1 MGIVQS
7 FRTFRGGL
15 ARRLKRESN
24 DWQRW
29 LDRRAVPASKQNVNM
44 ATSATLIDKPRDSAI
59 ALRWIISAR
68 DDLVWLIGSVVSS
81 YLLLVLY
88 VNGILPLVPMVALWA
103 ILIDAPHVFGT
114 FSRTYFDR
122 TERQNR
128 ARLLW
133 GSLLFFA
140 VGPLMV
146 FAGAGLVFFFVAA
159 LWAYYHLVKQHY
171 GFMVLYKK
179 KNNDLA
185 PLDNALDRLLLLFAF
200 NYPFVAFIARD
211 PEAMARV
218 PAALRS
224 GVDGLA
230 TALLAGT
237 LILAIAWVIRQIQR
251 AVAGEQ
257 LNVPKYLL
265 LAAAIPMHWIV
276 LLTPM
281 PHKPIA
287 IVAILTIYHNLQYH
301 RLIWFH
307 NQKYVRT
314 GNRGDR
320 VTASSRDGVTGAG
333 DSSATALTGTVGVP
347 PAPVNITLRDKY
359 GAAELISRRLLYYV
373 ACGILFGLI
382 YQGPRQFLGYV
393 SLKSGGA
400 TGGAAEQSSAIQ
412 LSISFLWGY
421 AFIHYY
427 LDSKIWR
434 VRRDPSVGKALN
446 M

>member
-1 MGIVQS
+1 MASVGVI
-7 FRTFRGGL
+7 
-15 ARRLKRESN
+15 
-24 DWQRW
+24 
-29 LDRRAVPASKQNVNM
+29 DRAQPH
-44 ATSATLIDKPRDSAI
+44 AI
-59 ALRWIISAR
+59 SLRWIISAR
-68 DDLVWLIGSVVSS
+68 DDLIWLIGSVASS
-81 YLLLVLY
+81 YLLLILY
-88 VNGILPLVPMVALWA
+88 VKGIIPLVPMVALWA

-122 TERQNR
+122 TERRNR
-128 ARLLW
+128 SRLLW

-140 VGPLMV
+140 IGPIMV
-146 FAGAGLVFFFVAA
+146 FAGAGLIFFFVAA

-185 PLDNALDRLLLLFAF
+185 PVDNALDRLLLLFAF

-218 PAALRS
+218 PATLHS
-224 GVDGLA
+224 GVNGLA
-230 TALLAGT
+230 TILLAGT
-237 LILAIAWVIRQIQR
+237 IILAVAWLGRQMQR
-251 AVAGEQ
+251 LLTGEP
-257 LNVPKYLL
+257 LDVPKYLL

-307 NQKYVRT
+307 NQKYTR
-314 GNRGDR
+314 RS
-320 VTASSRDGVTGAG
+320 TAF
-333 DSSATALTGTVGVP
+333 TGTAGTS
-347 PAPVNITLRDKY
+347 PATELRQKY

-373 ACGILFGLI
+373 AFGILFGVI
-382 YQGPRQFLGYV
+382 YQGPRQILGYI
-393 SLKSGGA
+393 SLKSGDGLAGA
-400 TGGAAEQSSAIQ
+400 QSMATQ
-412 LSISFLWGY
+412 LGISFLWGY

-434 VRRDPSVGKALN
+434 IRRDPSVGKALN
-446 M
+446 MS

>member
-1 MGIVQS
+1 MAAHAEVI
-7 FRTFRGGL
+7 TN
-15 ARRLKRESN
+15 AR
-24 DWQRW
+24 
-29 LDRRAVPASKQNVNM
+29 
-44 ATSATLIDKPRDSAI
+44 TSAISMGWLINGRE
-59 ALRWIISAR
+59 
-68 DDLVWLIGSVVSS
+68 DLIWFIGSVLSS
-81 YLLLVLY
+81 YALLLLY
-88 VNGILPLVPMVALWA
+88 VKGIVPLLPMVALWA

-122 TERQNR
+122 TERRNR

-146 FAGAGLVFFFVAA
+146 YLGAGLIFFFLAA

-179 KNNDLA
+179 KNGDLA
-185 PLDNALDRLLLLFAF
+185 PIDNALDRLLLFFAF
-200 NYPFVAFIARD
+200 NYPFVAFIAQD

-218 PAALRS
+218 PQALQS
-224 GVDGLA
+224 GVNGV
-230 TALLAGT
+230 TMFLLAGT
-237 LILAIAWVIRQIQR
+237 IIVAMVWVGRQVHRAIA
-251 AVAGEQ
+251 GLP

-307 NQKYVRT
+307 NQKYSRKT
-314 GNRGDR
+314 SGGRGGSLAQGVSD
-320 VTASSRDGVTGAG
+320 VTKRDLQT
-333 DSSATALTGTVGVP
+333 
-347 PAPVNITLRDKY
+347 KY
-359 GAAELISRRLLYYV
+359 GAAELISRRLLFYV
-373 ACGILFGLI
+373 AFGIVFGLV
-382 YQGPRQFLGYV
+382 YQGPRQYLGYV
-393 SLKSGGA
+393 SFNERGGTGALTEPAFA
-400 TGGAAEQSSAIQ
+400 TQ
-412 LSISFLWGY
+412 LGISFLWGY

-434 VRRDPSVGKALN
+434 VRRDPSVGKALK
-446 M
+446 MD

>member
-1 MGIVQS
+1 
-7 FRTFRGGL
+7 
-15 ARRLKRESN
+15 
-24 DWQRW
+24 
-29 LDRRAVPASKQNVNM
+29 M
-44 ATSATLIDKPRDSAI
+44 ATSVEVIDGAQTRAFSV
-59 ALRWIISAR
+59 RWIISAR
-68 DDLVWLIGSVVSS
+68 DDLVWLIGSVASS
-81 YLLLVLY
+81 YLLLFLY
-88 VNGILPLVPMVALWA
+88 VKGILPLVPMVAAWA

-122 TERQNR
+122 TERQKR
-128 ARLLW
+128 SRLLW

-140 VGPLMV
+140 VGPVMV
-146 FAGAGLVFFFVAA
+146 LAGADLVFFFLAA

-185 PLDNALDRLLLLFAF
+185 AIDNALDRLLLLFAF

-211 PEAMARV
+211 PEAMKRV
-218 PAALRS
+218 PAALQA
-224 GVDGLA
+224 GVNGLA
-230 TALLAGT
+230 TILLAGT
-237 LILAIAWVIRQIQR
+237 IVLALAWLGRQVQRLIS
-251 AVAGEQ
+251 GEP
-257 LNVPKYLL
+257 LDLPKYLL

-307 NQKYVRT
+307 NQKYTAGSAGILSTRAESAERQGSSPTVRK
-314 GNRGDR
+314 GL
-320 VTASSRDGVTGAG
+320 SSNA
-333 DSSATALTGTVGVP
+333 AE
-347 PAPVNITLRDKY
+347 LRQKY

-373 ACGILFGLI
+373 IFGILFGLI
-382 YQGPRQFLGYV
+382 YQGPRQILGYI
-393 SLKSGGA
+393 SLNNGG
-400 TGGAAEQSSAIQ
+400 TEPPFPTQ
-412 LSISFLWGY
+412 LGISFLWGY

-446 M
+446 MG

>member
-1 MGIVQS
+1 M
-7 FRTFRGGL
+7 
-15 ARRLKRESN
+15 A
-24 DWQRW
+24 
-29 LDRRAVPASKQNVNM
+29 ASAEIITNPG
-44 ATSATLIDKPRDSAI
+44 AGAI
-59 ALRWIISAR
+59 SLRWIIGAR
-68 DDLVWLIGSVVSS
+68 DDLIWFIGSVVSS
-81 YLLLVLY
+81 YALLFLY
-88 VNGILPLVPMVALWA
+88 VSGVLPLLPMVALWA

-122 TERQNR
+122 TERKNR

-140 VGPLMV
+140 IGPVMV
-146 FAGAGLVFFFVAA
+146 LAGAGFVFLFVAA

-171 GFMVLYKK
+171 GFMVLYKR
-179 KNNDLA
+179 KNGDLA
-185 PLDNALDRLLLLFAF
+185 RVDNALDRLLLLFAF
-200 NYPFVAFIARD
+200 NYPFVEFIARD

-218 PAALRS
+218 PATLRG
-224 GVDGLA
+224 GVNGLSKL
-230 TALLAGT
+230 LLAAT
-237 LILAIAWVIRQIQR
+237 ILIFALWIVRQVQR
-251 AVAGEQ
+251 AIVGEP

-307 NQKYVRT
+307 NQKYK
-314 GNRGDR
+314 
-320 VTASSRDGVTGAG
+320 SRE
-333 DSSATALTGTVGVP
+333 
-347 PAPVNITLRDKY
+347 KY
-359 GAAELISRRLLYYV
+359 GAAELISRRVIYYIGF
-373 ACGILFGLI
+373 GIIFGVI
-382 YQGPRQFLGYV
+382 YQGPRQLLNNLGH
-393 SLKSGGA
+393 SLGVQVG
-400 TGGAAEQSSAIQ
+400 
-412 LSISFLWGY
+412 ISFLWGY

-434 VRRDPSVGKALN
+434 VRKDPSVGKALN

>member
-1 MGIVQS
+1 M
-7 FRTFRGGL
+7 
-15 ARRLKRESN
+15 A
-24 DWQRW
+24 
-29 LDRRAVPASKQNVNM
+29 ASVEI
-44 ATSATLIDKPRDSAI
+44 TTKPVASAI
-59 ALRWIISAR
+59 SLRWIISAR
-68 DDLVWLIGSVVSS
+68 DDLVWFIGSVLSS
-81 YLLLVLY
+81 YLLLFLY
-88 VNGILPLVPMVALWA
+88 VKGFVSLLVMAATWA

-122 TERQNR
+122 TERKNR

-140 VGPLMV
+140 VGPLLV
-146 FAGAGLVFFFVAA
+146 WAGAGFVFFFVAA

-179 KNNDLA
+179 KNGDLA
-185 PLDNALDRLLLLFAF
+185 KVDNALDRLFLLFAF
-200 NYPFVAFIARD
+200 NYPFVEFIARD

-218 PAALRS
+218 PAALRG
-224 GVDGLA
+224 GVNGLSTILLIA
-230 TALLAGT
+230 TVVLGFTWLA
-237 LILAIAWVIRQIQR
+237 RQVQR
-251 AVAGEQ
+251 ALVGEP

-307 NQKYVRT
+307 NKKYNRMTVSRT
-314 GNRGDR
+314 Q
-320 VTASSRDGVTGAG
+320 
-333 DSSATALTGTVGVP
+333 DSNSLGSDSDQ
-347 PAPVNITLRDKY
+347 VNY
-359 GAAELISRRLLYYV
+359 GAASVISRHVAYYIGF
-373 ACGILFGLI
+373 GILFGII
-382 YQGPRQFLGYV
+382 YQGPRQLLGYL
-393 SLKSGGA
+393 SFQNATAGA
-400 TGGAAEQSSAIQ
+400 TAQPVMIQ
-412 LSISFLWGY
+412 LGISFLWGY

-434 VRRDPSVGKALN
+434 VRRDASVGKALN

>member
-1 MGIVQS
+1 
-7 FRTFRGGL
+7 
-15 ARRLKRESN
+15 
-24 DWQRW
+24 
-29 LDRRAVPASKQNVNM
+29 M
-44 ATSATLIDKPRDSAI
+44 ATSASVISKTRETTIS
-59 ALRWIISAR
+59 LRWIISAR
-68 DDLVWLIGSVVSS
+68 DDLIWLIGSVASS
-81 YLLLVLY
+81 YLLLILY
-88 VNGILPLVPMVALWA
+88 VKGIVPLLPMVALWA

-122 TERQNR
+122 TERRNR
-128 ARLLW
+128 SRLLW
-133 GSLLFFA
+133 GSLLFFML
-140 VGPLMV
+140 GPLMV
-146 FAGAGLVFFFVAA
+146 YAGLGLIFFFVAA

-185 PLDNALDRLLLLFAF
+185 AVDNALDRLLLLFAF

-218 PAALRS
+218 PVALQTW
-224 GVDGLA
+224 VNGLA
-230 TALLAGT
+230 LSLLVGT
-237 LILAIAWVIRQIQR
+237 VVLAIAWLGRQVLR
-251 AVAGEQ
+251 ALTGEP

-307 NQKYVRT
+307 NQKYTR
-314 GNRGDR
+314 
-320 VTASSRDGVTGAG
+320 SSPAF
-333 DSSATALTGTVGVP
+333 TGTAGVS
-347 PAPVNITLRDKY
+347 PAATRRSLVAVDEPDGPERQSLSARKGGEAAELRQKY
-359 GAAELISRRLLYYV
+359 GAAELISRRLFYYI
-373 ACGILFGLI
+373 AFGIIFGLV
-382 YQGPRQFLGYV
+382 YQGPRQFLGYL
-393 SLKSGGA
+393 SFKNSGA
-400 TGGAAEQSSAIQ
+400 TGAVTEQSFPIQ
-412 LSISFLWGY
+412 LGISFLWGY

-434 VRRDPSVGKALN
+434 IRRDPSVGKALN
-446 M
+446 MS

>member
-1 MGIVQS
+1 
-7 FRTFRGGL
+7 
-15 ARRLKRESN
+15 
-24 DWQRW
+24 
-29 LDRRAVPASKQNVNM
+29 M
-44 ATSATLIDKPRDSAI
+44 ATTVSVIDRVQPRAI
-59 ALRWIISAR
+59 TLRWIISAR
-68 DDLVWLIGSVVSS
+68 DDLIWLIGSVASS
-81 YLLLVLY
+81 YLLLILY
-88 VNGILPLVPMVALWA
+88 VKGIIPLVPMVALWA

-122 TERQNR
+122 TERRNR
-128 ARLLW
+128 SRLLW

-140 VGPLMV
+140 IGPLMV
-146 FAGAGLVFFFVAA
+146 FAGAGLIFFFVAA

-185 PLDNALDRLLLLFAF
+185 PVDNALDRLLLLFAF

-218 PAALRS
+218 PATLQS
-224 GVDGLA
+224 GVNGLA
-230 TALLAGT
+230 SILLAGT
-237 LILAIAWVIRQIQR
+237 VVLGLAWLGRQIQR
-251 AVAGEQ
+251 AVTGEP
-257 LNVPKYLL
+257 LDVPKYLL

-307 NQKYVRT
+307 NKKYTDLRGSSLTVRE
-314 GNRGDR
+314 GSP
-320 VTASSRDGVTGAG
+320 VTTD
-333 DSSATALTGTVGVP
+333 
-347 PAPVNITLRDKY
+347 LRQKY

-373 ACGILFGLI
+373 AFGVLFGLI
-382 YQGPRQFLGYV
+382 YQGPRQILGYT
-393 SLKSGGA
+393 SLKNGDGLSGA
-400 TGGAAEQSSAIQ
+400 QSFPTQ
-412 LSISFLWGY
+412 LGISFLWGY

-434 VRRDPSVGKALN
+434 IRRDPSVGKALN
-446 M
+446 MS